1 MLRQKTEGCVN
12 MNDMKEIIEE
22 IKARCDIASVIG
34 DYIKIQPSGQNYKA
48 LCPFHVEKTPSFHIS
63 TAKQVYKCFG
73 CGEGGDVINFVMKIE
88 NLDFMD
94 AVRLLANRCGIDINF
109 NIDEEA
115 KRKIELSKKYQ
126 DIHTEAARFYFAN
139 LVKTKNRG
147 YDYLRNRGLDDKTI
161 KRFGLGYSQ
170 DAWSSLMDY
179 LVEQKGYSIE
189 ELLDC
194 GLIGKSTKT
203 DKYYDKFRNRV
214 MFPIFDYRGN
224 VIGFGGRVL
233 DDSLP
238 KYLNSPDTLIFNK
251 RHNLYG
257 LNFARK
263 NLSSRTVILVEGYM
277 DLISLYQYG
286 IQIAVATLGT
296 ALTSQQAHL
305 IKRYADNVII
315 SYDSDGPGTKAS
327 LRAIDILVEAGL
339 SVKVLDLKDAKDP
352 DEYVRK
358 YGTNEYRKAMK
369 DAVPRIKFKIDN
381 LKASFDLS
389 RDEDNIRFAKEAVNI
404 IKQLKSP
411 VEIDYY
417 IKYLSG
423 IVQLD
428 EDAVKREIY
437 GKTYNSR
444 NLSDKKFNNRFNK
457 KEEKPNIEK
466 MDAIQH
472 GEELTEITLI
482 KIMMTI
488 PAAREKILL
497 KIDEKEFLMED
508 SKKIINYF
516 SSVDSEKIVDPDEL
530 QDINEKY
537 IESLKKT
544 SLESIDTKN
553 LKEIEETVKSV
564 RRNSLKKTIDNLRIK
579 QEELGSKRKSLE
591 ASDKEVA
598 KELDVEI
605 MNLALQSVELNKRL
619 RNL

>member
-73 CGEGGDVINFVMKIE
+73 CGEGGDVINFVMKME

-109 NIDEEA
+109 NIDEET
-115 KRKIELSKKYQ
+115 KQKIELSKKYQ
-126 DIHTEAARFYFAN
+126 DIHTEAARFYFSN
-139 LVKTKNRG
+139 LVKSKNRG

-179 LVEQKGYSIE
+179 LIDEKGYSIE
-189 ELLDC
+189 ELLEC

-286 IQIAVATLGT
+286 IKIAVATLGT
-296 ALTSQQAHL
+296 ALTSQQARL

-358 YGTNEYRKAMK
+358 YGTDEYRNAMK

-381 LKASFDLS
+381 LKSTFDLS
-389 RDEDNIRFAKEAVNI
+389 KDQDNIKFAQEAVNI

-417 IKYLSG
+417 IKYLSE

-437 GKTYNSR
+437 GKSYSSK
-444 NLSDKKFNNRFNK
+444 NLSNGKFNNKFNK
-457 KEEKPNIEK
+457 KEEKPIEK

-472 GEELTEITLI
+472 GEELTEIMLI

-497 KIDEKEFLMED
+497 KIDEKELLMED
-508 SKKIINYF
+508 SKKILNYF
-516 SSVDSEKIVDPDEL
+516 SKVDSEKVINPDEL
-530 QDINEKY
+530 EDIDEKY

-544 SLESIDTKN
+544 SLESINIKN
-553 LKEIEETVKSV
+553 MKEIEETVRSV
-564 RRNSLKKTIDNLRIK
+564 RRNSLKKTIDKLRIK
-579 QEELGSKRKSLE
+579 QEELGAKSKILAE
-591 ASDKEVA
+591 SDKEAA
-598 KELDVEI
+598 KELDLEI
-605 MNLALQSVELNKRL
+605 MNLALQSVDLNKRL

>member
-73 CGEGGDVINFVMKIE
+73 CGEGGDVINFVMKME

-109 NIDEEA
+109 NIDEET
-115 KRKIELSKKYQ
+115 KQKIELSKKYQ
-126 DIHTEAARFYFAN
+126 DIHTEAARFYFSN
-139 LVKTKNRG
+139 LVKSKNRG

-170 DAWSSLMDY
+170 DSWNSLMDY
-179 LVEQKGYSIE
+179 LIEEKGYSQE
-189 ELLDC
+189 ELLEC

-286 IQIAVATLGT
+286 IKIAVATLGT
-296 ALTSQQAHL
+296 ALTSQQARL

-358 YGTNEYRKAMK
+358 YGTDEYRKAMK

-381 LKASFDLS
+381 LKSSFDLS
-389 RDEDNIRFAKEAVNI
+389 KDQDNIKFAQEAVNI

-417 IKYLSG
+417 IKYLSE

-437 GKTYNSR
+437 GKSYSSR
-444 NLSDKKFNNRFNK
+444 NLSNGKFNNKFNK
-457 KEEKPNIEK
+457 KEEKPIEK

-472 GEELTEITLI
+472 GEELTEIKLM
-482 KIMMTI
+482 KIMMNI
-488 PAAREKILL
+488 PAAREKVLL
-497 KIDEKEFLMED
+497 KIDEKELLMED
-508 SKKIINYF
+508 SKKILNYL
-516 SSVDSEKIVDPDEL
+516 SKIDSEKIVEPDEL
-530 QDINEKY
+530 EGINDEY
-537 IESLKKT
+537 IKSLKKT
-544 SLESIDTKN
+544 SLESINTKN
-553 LKEIEETVKSV
+553 MKEIEETVKSV

-579 QEELGSKRKSLE
+579 QEELGAKSKILAE
-591 ASDKEVA
+591 SDKDAA
-598 KELDVEI
+598 KELDLEI

>member
-73 CGEGGDVINFVMKIE
+73 CGEGGDVINFVMKME

-109 NIDEEA
+109 NIDEET
-115 KRKIELSKKYQ
+115 KQKIELSKKYQ

-139 LVKTKNRG
+139 LVKSKNRG

-170 DAWSSLMDY
+170 DDWSSLMDY
-179 LVEQKGYSIE
+179 LIDEKGYSVE
-189 ELLDC
+189 ELLEC

-286 IQIAVATLGT
+286 IKIAVATLGT
-296 ALTSQQAHL
+296 ALTSQQARL

-358 YGTNEYRKAMK
+358 YGTDEYRNAMK

-381 LKASFDLS
+381 LKSTFDLS
-389 RDEDNIRFAKEAVNI
+389 KDQDNIKFAQEAVNI

-417 IKYLSG
+417 IKYLSE

-437 GKTYNSR
+437 GKSYSSK
-444 NLSDKKFNNRFNK
+444 NLSNGKFNNKFNK
-457 KEEKPNIEK
+457 KEEKPIEK

-472 GEELTEITLI
+472 GEELTEIKLM
-482 KIMMTI
+482 KIMMNI
-488 PAAREKILL
+488 PAAREKVLL
-497 KIDEKEFLMED
+497 KIDEKELLMKD
-508 SKKIINYF
+508 SKKILNYL
-516 SSVDSEKIVDPDEL
+516 SKIDSEKIVEPDEL
-530 QDINEKY
+530 EGINDEY
-537 IESLKKT
+537 IKSLKKT
-544 SLESIDTKN
+544 SLESINTKN
-553 LKEIEETVKSV
+553 MKEIEETVRSV
-564 RRNSLKKTIDNLRIK
+564 RRNSLKKTIDKLRMK
-579 QEELGSKRKSLE
+579 QEELGAKSKILAE
-591 ASDKEVA
+591 SDKEAA
-598 KELDVEI
+598 KELDLEI
-605 MNLALQSVELNKRL
+605 MNLALQSVDLNKRL

>member
-73 CGEGGDVINFVMKIE
+73 CGEGGDVINFVMKME

-109 NIDEEA
+109 NIDEET
-115 KRKIELSKKYQ
+115 KQKIELSKKYQ

-139 LVKTKNRG
+139 LVKSKNRG

-179 LVEQKGYSIE
+179 LIDEKGYSIE
-189 ELLDC
+189 ELLEC

-286 IQIAVATLGT
+286 IKIAVATLGT
-296 ALTSQQAHL
+296 ALTSQQARL

-358 YGTNEYRKAMK
+358 YGTDEYRNAMK

-381 LKASFDLS
+381 LKSTFDLS
-389 RDEDNIRFAKEAVNI
+389 KDQDNIKFAQEAVNI

-417 IKYLSG
+417 IKYLSE

-437 GKTYNSR
+437 GKSYSSK
-444 NLSDKKFNNRFNK
+444 NLSNGKFNNKFNK
-457 KEEKPNIEK
+457 KEEKPIEK

-472 GEELTEITLI
+472 GEELTEIMLI

-497 KIDEKEFLMED
+497 KIDEKELLMED
-508 SKKIINYF
+508 SKKILNYF
-516 SSVDSEKIVDPDEL
+516 SKVDSEKVIDPDEL
-530 QDINEKY
+530 EDIDEKY

-544 SLESIDTKN
+544 SLESINIKN
-553 LKEIEETVKSV
+553 MKEIEETVRSV
-564 RRNSLKKTIDNLRIK
+564 RRNSLKKTIDKLRMK
-579 QEELGSKRKSLE
+579 QEELGAKSKILAE
-591 ASDKEVA
+591 SDKEAA
-598 KELDVEI
+598 KELDLEI
-605 MNLALQSVELNKRL
+605 MNLALQSVDLNKRL

>member
-73 CGEGGDVINFVMKIE
+73 CGEGGDVINFVMKME

-109 NIDEEA
+109 NIDEET
-115 KRKIELSKKYQ
+115 KQKIELSKKYQ
-126 DIHTEAARFYFAN
+126 DIHTEAARFYFSN
-139 LVKTKNRG
+139 LVKSKNRG

-170 DAWSSLMDY
+170 DSWNSLMDY
-179 LVEQKGYSIE
+179 LIEEKGYSQE
-189 ELLDC
+189 ELLEC

-296 ALTSQQAHL
+296 ALTSQQARL

-358 YGTNEYRKAMK
+358 YGTDEYRKAMK

-381 LKASFDLS
+381 LKSSFDLS
-389 RDEDNIRFAKEAVNI
+389 KDQDNIKFAQEAVNI

-417 IKYLSG
+417 IKYLSE

-437 GKTYNSR
+437 GKSYSSR
-444 NLSDKKFNNRFNK
+444 NLSNGKFNNKFNK
-457 KEEKPNIEK
+457 KEEKPIEK

-472 GEELTEITLI
+472 GEELTEIKLM
-482 KIMMTI
+482 KIMMNI
-488 PAAREKILL
+488 PAAREKVLL
-497 KIDEKEFLMED
+497 KIDEKELLMED
-508 SKKIINYF
+508 SKKILNYL
-516 SSVDSEKIVDPDEL
+516 SKIDSEKIVEPDEL
-530 QDINEKY
+530 EGINDEY
-537 IESLKKT
+537 IKSLKKT
-544 SLESIDTKN
+544 SLESINTKN
-553 LKEIEETVKSV
+553 MKEIEETVKSV

-579 QEELGSKRKSLE
+579 QEELGAKSKILAE
-591 ASDKEVA
+591 SDKDAA
-598 KELDVEI
+598 KELDLEI
-605 MNLALQSVELNKRL
+605 MNLALQSVDLNKRL

>member
-73 CGEGGDVINFVMKIE
+73 CGEGGDVINFVMKME

-109 NIDEEA
+109 NIDEET
-115 KRKIELSKKYQ
+115 KQKIELSKKYQ

-139 LVKTKNRG
+139 LVKSKNRG

-179 LVEQKGYSIE
+179 LIDEKGYSIE
-189 ELLDC
+189 ELLEC

-286 IQIAVATLGT
+286 IKIAVATLGT
-296 ALTSQQAHL
+296 ALTSQQARL

-358 YGTNEYRKAMK
+358 YGTDEYRNAMK

-381 LKASFDLS
+381 LKSTFDLS
-389 RDEDNIRFAKEAVNI
+389 KDQDNIKFAQEAVNI

-417 IKYLSG
+417 IKYLSE

-437 GKTYNSR
+437 GKSYSSK
-444 NLSDKKFNNRFNK
+444 NLSNGKFNNKFNK
-457 KEEKPNIEK
+457 KEEKPIEK

-472 GEELTEITLI
+472 GEELTEIKLM
-482 KIMMTI
+482 KIMMNI
-488 PAAREKILL
+488 PAAREKVLL
-497 KIDEKEFLMED
+497 KIDEKELLMED
-508 SKKIINYF
+508 SKKILNYL
-516 SSVDSEKIVDPDEL
+516 SKIDSEKIVEPDEL
-530 QDINEKY
+530 EGINDEY
-537 IESLKKT
+537 IKSLKKT
-544 SLESIDTKN
+544 SLESINTKN
-553 LKEIEETVKSV
+553 MKEIEETVRSV
-564 RRNSLKKTIDNLRIK
+564 RRNSLKKTIDKLRMK
-579 QEELGSKRKSLE
+579 QEELGAKSKILAE
-591 ASDKEVA
+591 SDKEAA
-598 KELDVEI
+598 KELDLEI
-605 MNLALQSVELNKRL
+605 MNLALQSVDLNKRL

>member
-73 CGEGGDVINFVMKIE
+73 CGEGGDVINFVMKME

-109 NIDEEA
+109 NIDEET
-115 KRKIELSKKYQ
+115 KQKIELSKKYQ
-126 DIHTEAARFYFAN
+126 DIHTEAARFYFSN
-139 LVKTKNRG
+139 LVKSKNRG

-170 DAWSSLMDY
+170 DSWNSLMDY
-179 LVEQKGYSIE
+179 LIEEKGYSQE
-189 ELLDC
+189 ELLEC

-286 IQIAVATLGT
+286 IKIAVATLGT
-296 ALTSQQAHL
+296 ALTSQQARL

-358 YGTNEYRKAMK
+358 YGTDEYRNAMK

-381 LKASFDLS
+381 LKSTFDLS
-389 RDEDNIRFAKEAVNI
+389 KDQDNIKFAQEAVNI

-417 IKYLSG
+417 IKYLSE

-437 GKTYNSR
+437 GKSYSSK
-444 NLSDKKFNNRFNK
+444 NLSNGKFNNKFNK
-457 KEEKPNIEK
+457 KEEKPIEK

-472 GEELTEITLI
+472 GEELTEIKLM
-482 KIMMTI
+482 KIMMNI
-488 PAAREKILL
+488 PAAREKVLL
-497 KIDEKEFLMED
+497 KIDEKELLMED
-508 SKKIINYF
+508 SKKILNYL
-516 SSVDSEKIVDPDEL
+516 SKIDSEKIVEPDEL
-530 QDINEKY
+530 EGINDEY
-537 IESLKKT
+537 IKSLKKT
-544 SLESIDTKN
+544 SLESINTKN
-553 LKEIEETVKSV
+553 MKEIEETVRSV
-564 RRNSLKKTIDNLRIK
+564 RRNSLKKTIDKLRMK
-579 QEELGSKRKSLE
+579 QEELGAKSKILAE
-591 ASDKEVA
+591 SDKE
-598 KELDVEI
+598 LDLEI
-605 MNLALQSVELNKRL
+605 MNLALQSVDLNKRL

>member
-73 CGEGGDVINFVMKIE
+73 CGEGGDVINFVMKME

-109 NIDEEA
+109 NIDEET
-115 KRKIELSKKYQ
+115 KQKIELSKKYQ

-139 LVKTKNRG
+139 LVKSKNRG

-179 LVEQKGYSIE
+179 LIDEKGYSIE
-189 ELLDC
+189 ELLEC

-286 IQIAVATLGT
+286 IKIAVATLGT
-296 ALTSQQAHL
+296 ALTSQQARL

-358 YGTNEYRKAMK
+358 YGTDEYRNAMK

-381 LKASFDLS
+381 LKSTFDLS
-389 RDEDNIRFAKEAVNI
+389 KDQDNIKFAQEAVNI

-417 IKYLSG
+417 IKYLSE

-437 GKTYNSR
+437 GKSYSSK
-444 NLSDKKFNNRFNK
+444 NLSNGKFNNKFNK
-457 KEEKPNIEK
+457 KEEKPIEK

-472 GEELTEITLI
+472 GEELTEIMLI
-482 KIMMTI
+482 KIMMII

-497 KIDEKEFLMED
+497 KIDEKELLMED
-508 SKKIINYF
+508 SKKILNYL
-516 SSVDSEKIVDPDEL
+516 SKIDSEKIVEPDEL
-530 QDINEKY
+530 EGINDEY
-537 IESLKKT
+537 IKSLKKI
-544 SLESIDTKN
+544 SLESINIKN
-553 LKEIEETVKSV
+553 MKEIEETVRSV

-579 QEELGSKRKSLE
+579 QEELGAKSKILAE
-591 ASDKEVA
+591 SDKEAA
-598 KELDVEI
+598 KELDLEI
-605 MNLALQSVELNKRL
+605 MNLALQSVDLNKRL

>member
-1 MLRQKTEGCVN
+1 

-73 CGEGGDVINFVMKIE
+73 CGEGGDVINFVMKME

-109 NIDEEA
+109 NIDEET
-115 KRKIELSKKYQ
+115 KQKIELSKKYQ

-139 LVKTKNRG
+139 LVKSKNRG

-179 LVEQKGYSIE
+179 LIDEKGYSVE
-189 ELLDC
+189 ELLEC

-286 IQIAVATLGT
+286 IKIAVATLGT
-296 ALTSQQAHL
+296 ALTSQQARL

-358 YGTNEYRKAMK
+358 YGTDEYRNAMK

-381 LKASFDLS
+381 LKSTFDLS
-389 RDEDNIRFAKEAVNI
+389 KDQDNIKFAQEAVNI

-417 IKYLSG
+417 IKYLSE

-437 GKTYNSR
+437 GKSYSSK
-444 NLSDKKFNNRFNK
+444 NLSNGKFNNKFNK
-457 KEEKPNIEK
+457 KEEKPIEK

-472 GEELTEITLI
+472 GEELTEIKLM
-482 KIMMTI
+482 KIMMNI
-488 PAAREKILL
+488 PAAREKVLL
-497 KIDEKEFLMED
+497 KIDEKELLMED
-508 SKKIINYF
+508 SKKILNYL
-516 SSVDSEKIVDPDEL
+516 SKIDSEKIVEPDEL
-530 QDINEKY
+530 EGINDEY
-537 IESLKKT
+537 IKSLKKT
-544 SLESIDTKN
+544 SLESINTKN
-553 LKEIEETVKSV
+553 MKEIEETVRSV
-564 RRNSLKKTIDNLRIK
+564 RRNSLKKTIDNLRMK
-579 QEELGSKRKSLE
+579 QEELGAKSKILAE
-591 ASDKEVA
+591 SDKEAA
-598 KELDVEI
+598 KELDLEI
-605 MNLALQSVELNKRL
+605 MNLALQSVDLNKRL

>member
-1 MLRQKTEGCVN
+1 

-109 NIDEEA
+109 NIDEET
-115 KRKIELSKKYQ
+115 KQKIELSKKYQ
-126 DIHTEAARFYFAN
+126 DIHTEAARFYFSN
-139 LVKTKNRG
+139 LVKSKNRG

-170 DAWSSLMDY
+170 DSWNSLMDY
-179 LVEQKGYSIE
+179 LIEEKGYSQE
-189 ELLDC
+189 ELLEC

-296 ALTSQQAHL
+296 ALTSQQARL

-358 YGTNEYRKAMK
+358 YGTDEYRKAMK

-381 LKASFDLS
+381 LKSYFDLS
-389 RDEDNIRFAKEAVNI
+389 KDQDNIKFAQEAVNI

-417 IKYLSG
+417 IKYLSE

-437 GKTYNSR
+437 GKSYSSR
-444 NLSDKKFNNRFNK
+444 NLSNGKFNNKFNK
-457 KEEKPNIEK
+457 KEEKPIEK

-472 GEELTEITLI
+472 GEELTEIKLM
-482 KIMMTI
+482 KIMMNI
-488 PAAREKILL
+488 PAAREKVLL
-497 KIDEKEFLMED
+497 KIDEKELLMED
-508 SKKIINYF
+508 SKKILNYL
-516 SSVDSEKIVDPDEL
+516 SKIDSEKIVEPDEL
-530 QDINEKY
+530 EGINDEY
-537 IESLKKT
+537 IKSLKKT
-544 SLESIDTKN
+544 SLESINTKN
-553 LKEIEETVKSV
+553 MKEIEETVKSV

-579 QEELGSKRKSLE
+579 QEELGAKSKILAE
-591 ASDKEVA
+591 SDKDAA
-598 KELDVEI
+598 KELDLEI

>member
-73 CGEGGDVINFVMKIE
+73 CGEGGDVINFVMKME

-109 NIDEEA
+109 NIDEET
-115 KRKIELSKKYQ
+115 KQKIELSKKYQ
-126 DIHTEAARFYFAN
+126 DIHTEAARFYFSN
-139 LVKTKNRG
+139 LVKSKNRG

-170 DAWSSLMDY
+170 DSWNSLMDY
-179 LVEQKGYSIE
+179 LIEEKGYSQE
-189 ELLDC
+189 ELLEC
-194 GLIGKSTKT
+194 GLIGKSTKI

-296 ALTSQQAHL
+296 ALTSQQARL

-358 YGTNEYRKAMK
+358 YGTDEYRKAMK

-381 LKASFDLS
+381 LKSSFDLS
-389 RDEDNIRFAKEAVNI
+389 KDQDNIKFAQEAVNI

-417 IKYLSG
+417 IKYLSE

-437 GKTYNSR
+437 GKSYSSR
-444 NLSDKKFNNRFNK
+444 NLSNGKFNNKFNK
-457 KEEKPNIEK
+457 KEEKPIEK

-472 GEELTEITLI
+472 GEELTEIKLM
-482 KIMMTI
+482 KIMMNI
-488 PAAREKILL
+488 PAAREKVLL
-497 KIDEKEFLMED
+497 KIDEKELLMED
-508 SKKIINYF
+508 SKKILNYL
-516 SSVDSEKIVDPDEL
+516 SKIDSEKIVEPDEL
-530 QDINEKY
+530 EGINDEY
-537 IESLKKT
+537 IKSLKKT
-544 SLESIDTKN
+544 SLESINTKN
-553 LKEIEETVKSV
+553 MKEIEETVKSV

-579 QEELGSKRKSLE
+579 QEELGAKSKILAE
-591 ASDKEVA
+591 SDKDAA
-598 KELDVEI
+598 KELDLEI
-605 MNLALQSVELNKRL
+605 MNLALQSVDLNKRL

>member
-73 CGEGGDVINFVMKIE
+73 CGEGGDVINFVMKME

-109 NIDEEA
+109 NIDEET
-115 KRKIELSKKYQ
+115 KQKIELSKKYQ
-126 DIHTEAARFYFAN
+126 DIHTEAARFYFSN
-139 LVKTKNRG
+139 LVKSKNRG

-170 DAWSSLMDY
+170 DSWNSLMDY
-179 LVEQKGYSIE
+179 LIEEKGYSQE
-189 ELLDC
+189 ELLEC

-286 IQIAVATLGT
+286 IKIAVATLGT
-296 ALTSQQAHL
+296 ALTSQQARL

-358 YGTNEYRKAMK
+358 YGTDEYRNAMK

-381 LKASFDLS
+381 LKSTFDLS
-389 RDEDNIRFAKEAVNI
+389 KDQDNIKFAQEAVNI

-417 IKYLSG
+417 IKYLSE

-437 GKTYNSR
+437 GKSYSSK
-444 NLSDKKFNNRFNK
+444 NLSNGKFNNKFNK
-457 KEEKPNIEK
+457 KEEKPIEK

-472 GEELTEITLI
+472 GEELTEIMLI

-497 KIDEKEFLMED
+497 KIDEKELLMED
-508 SKKIINYF
+508 SKKILNYF
-516 SSVDSEKIVDPDEL
+516 SKVDSEKIVEPDEL
-530 QDINEKY
+530 EGINDEY
-537 IESLKKT
+537 IKSLKKT
-544 SLESIDTKN
+544 SLESINTKN
-553 LKEIEETVKSV
+553 MKEIEETVRSV
-564 RRNSLKKTIDNLRIK
+564 RRNSLKKTIDKLRIK
-579 QEELGSKRKSLE
+579 QEELGAKSKILAE
-591 ASDKEVA
+591 SDKEAA
-598 KELDVEI
+598 KELDLEI
-605 MNLALQSVELNKRL
+605 MNLALQSVDLNKRL

>member
-73 CGEGGDVINFVMKIE
+73 CGEGGDVINFVMKME

-109 NIDEEA
+109 NIDEET
-115 KRKIELSKKYQ
+115 KQKIELSKKYQ
-126 DIHTEAARFYFAN
+126 DIHTEAARFYFSN
-139 LVKTKNRG
+139 LVKSKNRG

-170 DAWSSLMDY
+170 DSWNSLMDY
-179 LVEQKGYSIE
+179 LIEEKGYSQE
-189 ELLDC
+189 ELLEC

-296 ALTSQQAHL
+296 ALTSQQARL

-358 YGTNEYRKAMK
+358 YGTDEYRKAMK

-381 LKASFDLS
+381 LKSSFDLS
-389 RDEDNIRFAKEAVNI
+389 KDQDNIKFAQEAVNI

-417 IKYLSG
+417 IKYLSE

-437 GKTYNSR
+437 GKSYSSR
-444 NLSDKKFNNRFNK
+444 NLSNGKFNNKFNK
-457 KEEKPNIEK
+457 KEEKPIEK

-472 GEELTEITLI
+472 GEELTEIKLM
-482 KIMMTI
+482 KIMMNI
-488 PAAREKILL
+488 PAAREKVLL
-497 KIDEKEFLMED
+497 KIDEKELLMED
-508 SKKIINYF
+508 SKKILNYL
-516 SSVDSEKIVDPDEL
+516 SKIDSEKIVEPDEL
-530 QDINEKY
+530 EGINDEY
-537 IESLKKT
+537 IKSLKKT
-544 SLESIDTKN
+544 SLESINTKN
-553 LKEIEETVKSV
+553 MKEIEETVRSV
-564 RRNSLKKTIDNLRIK
+564 RRNSLKKTIDNLRMK
-579 QEELGSKRKSLE
+579 QEELGAKSKILAE
-591 ASDKEVA
+591 SDKEAA
-598 KELDVEI
+598 KELDLEI
-605 MNLALQSVELNKRL
+605 MNLALQSVDLNKRL

>member
-1 MLRQKTEGCVN
+1 
-12 MNDMKEIIEE
+12 
-22 IKARCDIASVIG
+22 
-34 DYIKIQPSGQNYKA
+34 
-48 LCPFHVEKTPSFHIS
+48 
-63 TAKQVYKCFG
+63 
-73 CGEGGDVINFVMKIE
+73 
-88 NLDFMD
+88 
-94 AVRLLANRCGIDINF
+94 
-109 NIDEEA
+109 
-115 KRKIELSKKYQ
+115 
-126 DIHTEAARFYFAN
+126 
-139 LVKTKNRG
+139 
-147 YDYLRNRGLDDKTI
+147 
-161 KRFGLGYSQ
+161 
-170 DAWSSLMDY
+170 MDY
-179 LVEQKGYSIE
+179 LIDEKGYSVE
-189 ELLDC
+189 ELLEC

-286 IQIAVATLGT
+286 IKIAVATLGT
-296 ALTSQQAHL
+296 ALTSQQARL

-358 YGTNEYRKAMK
+358 YGTDEYRNAMK

-381 LKASFDLS
+381 LKSTFDLS
-389 RDEDNIRFAKEAVNI
+389 KDQDNIKFAQEAVNI

-417 IKYLSG
+417 IKYLSE

-437 GKTYNSR
+437 GKSYSSK
-444 NLSDKKFNNRFNK
+444 NLSNGKFNNKFNK
-457 KEEKPNIEK
+457 KEEKPIEK

-472 GEELTEITLI
+472 GEELTEIKLM
-482 KIMMTI
+482 KIMMNI
-488 PAAREKILL
+488 PAAREKVLL
-497 KIDEKEFLMED
+497 KIDEKELLMKD
-508 SKKIINYF
+508 SKKILNYL
-516 SSVDSEKIVDPDEL
+516 SKIDSEKIVEPDEL
-530 QDINEKY
+530 EGINDEY
-537 IESLKKT
+537 IKSLKKT
-544 SLESIDTKN
+544 SLESINTKN
-553 LKEIEETVKSV
+553 MKEIEETVRSV
-564 RRNSLKKTIDNLRIK
+564 RRNSLKKTIDNLRMK
-579 QEELGSKRKSLE
+579 QEELGAKSKILAE
-591 ASDKEVA
+591 SDKEAA
-598 KELDVEI
+598 KELDLEI
-605 MNLALQSVELNKRL
+605 MNLALQSVDLNKRL

>member
-34 DYIKIQPSGQNYKA
+34 DYIKIQHSGQNYKA

-73 CGEGGDVINFVMKIE
+73 CGEGGDVINFVMKME

-109 NIDEEA
+109 NIDEET
-115 KRKIELSKKYQ
+115 KQKIELSKKYQ

-139 LVKTKNRG
+139 LVKSKNRG

-179 LVEQKGYSIE
+179 LIDEKGYSVE
-189 ELLDC
+189 ELLEC

-286 IQIAVATLGT
+286 IKIAVATLGT
-296 ALTSQQAHL
+296 ALTSQQARL

-358 YGTNEYRKAMK
+358 YGTDEYRNAMK

-381 LKASFDLS
+381 LKSTFDLS
-389 RDEDNIRFAKEAVNI
+389 KDQDNIKFAQEAVNI

-417 IKYLSG
+417 IKYLSE

-437 GKTYNSR
+437 GKSYSSK
-444 NLSDKKFNNRFNK
+444 NLSNGKFNNKFNK
-457 KEEKPNIEK
+457 KEEKPIEK

-472 GEELTEITLI
+472 GEELTEIKLM
-482 KIMMTI
+482 KIMMI
-488 PAAREKILL
+488 YSNNILL
-497 KIDEKEFLMED
+497 Y
-508 SKKIINYF
+508 S
-516 SSVDSEKIVDPDEL
+516 
-530 QDINEKY
+530 
-537 IESLKKT
+537 
-544 SLESIDTKN
+544 
-553 LKEIEETVKSV
+553 
-564 RRNSLKKTIDNLRIK
+564 
-579 QEELGSKRKSLE
+579 
-591 ASDKEVA
+591 
-598 KELDVEI
+598 
-605 MNLALQSVELNKRL
+605 
-619 RNL
+619 